1 VRSNGRVIGRVTP
14 SSEDDAGYIQLMR
27 RFTGADVLLRTPAGP
42 VPASTLS
49 PRRTNQAF
57 SFHRSGVPLGPAAHL
72 AAQPA
77 GRRMSLPTRQGA
89 QP

>member
-1 VRSNGRVIGRVTP
+1 VRSNGRVTP

-42 VPASTLS
+42 VPGSTLS

-57 SFHRSGVPLGPAAHL
+57 SFHRSGVPLGPL
-72 AAQPA
+72 
-77 GRRMSLPTRQGA
+77 RTSLLSPPVGA
-89 QP
+89 